1 MDSAQQT
8 TTSSPCSKPKRERAS
23 VVKVRTGCITCKRR
37 HIKCDETKPHCINC
51 LRARRHCQG
60 YAPSKPSKH
69 ASAVPAQICWD
80 SREFKPQP
88 PPRQASLQLQRQI
101 NPDSVDFRDDS
112 ARLYFDEFVALAQ
125 GPWINASSGNGLWR
139 VTLPQL
145 ARSNDVLRSAA
156 VAIGALSTWHG
167 RSGSRSLRAA
177 PAPAPAPESP
187 KDEHGAHYLHAVAYY
202 CRSIQLQRQ
211 SASPQDALFLSL
223 LLLLFES
230 LRGDGR
236 AALDHVNHGLTL
248 LLALLAED
256 DHVSSRNPLFVAV
269 ADIFAHL
276 ATQVR
281 TILRGRMGQGPS
293 LPHLARQLRRQRCT
307 MESFML
313 RLSRLP
319 RPVAAVDQIP
329 TVFHSLDEFEGHWAA
344 GRRRHTEMM
353 SIMAELMQGY
363 STSNSKDDDSVDGFF
378 LTLLSNPRIQAF
390 GADSR
395 KEMQALD
402 AAFLPLFNNITTV
415 YDATSPTYL
424 RAVHLRLQYL
434 ASYAMEDPTRF
445 IDADTLAAQTPL
457 FREYLSL
464 AATALRTAP
473 IAETTTT
480 TTTTTTT
487 NPAHQLS
494 LQGSLAWHLLNV
506 ALFCRDAA
514 TRDEAVR
521 MLRGYGGQDGLWD
534 TRSLYVLAL
543 RNRDVERMNAQAG
556 GTAGE
561 QWRRLWRRE
570 FVFEDGG
577 RGIVLRYLELG
588 PDGETEGEEWRLV
601 EEVARVGAECEEVRW
616 VRRGVTA
623 SKSGLLMG
631 DLYSPDSD
639 H

>member
-8 TTSSPCSKPKRERAS
+8 ASSSPCSKPKRERAS
-23 VVKVRTGCITCKRR
+23 VVKVRTGCITCKKR
-37 HIKCDETKPHCINC
+37 HVKCDETKPHCTNC
-51 LRARRHCQG
+51 LRARGHCQG
-60 YAPSKPSKH
+60 YAPRKPSKN
-69 ASAVPAQICWD
+69 ASAVPVQICWD

-112 ARLYFDEFVALAQ
+112 ALLYFDEFVALAQ
-125 GPWINASSGNGLWR
+125 GPWINASSGNDLWR

-177 PAPAPAPESP
+177 PAPAPAPASP
-187 KDEHGAHYLHAVAYY
+187 KGEHGAHYLHAVAYY

-211 SASPQDALFLSL
+211 SASPEDALFLSL

-248 LLALLAED
+248 LLTLLAED
-256 DHVSSRNPLFVAV
+256 DHVSSRNHLFVAV

-319 RPVAAVDQIP
+319 RPVATMAQIP
-329 TVFHSLDEFEGHWAA
+329 TVFNSLDEFEGHWAA
-344 GRRRHTEMM
+344 GRRRHTKM
-353 SIMAELMQGY
+353 IAIVAESMQDS
-363 STSNSKDDDSVDGFF
+363 STGDSKDNDSIDGFF
-378 LTLLSNPRIQAF
+378 LTLLGNPRIQAF
-390 GADSR
+390 CADSR

-402 AAFLPLFNNITTV
+402 AAFLPLFNNITTMYGV
-415 YDATSPTYL
+415 TSPAYL

-434 ASYAMEDPTRF
+434 ASYAIEDPTRF
-445 IDADTLAAQTPL
+445 LDADTLAAQTPL

-464 AATALRTAP
+464 AATALRTA
-473 IAETTTT
+473 ARGESGGVT

-494 LQGSLAWHLLNV
+494 LQGSLAWHLLSV

-534 TRSLYVLAL
+534 TRSLYVLAR
-543 RNRDVERMNAQAG
+543 RNRDVERMNALAG

-577 RGIVLRYLELG
+577 RGIVLRYLEL
-588 PDGETEGEEWRLV
+588 DGEMGEEWRLV
-601 EEVARVGAECEEVRW
+601 EEVARVGAAEHEEVRW
-616 VRRGVTA
+616 VRRDVTA